1 MREEK
6 EHLRMEKERIER
18 EKNRLAED
26 KQGKQTRMN
35 EDVRNAL

>member
-26 KQGKQTRMN
+26 KQGKQSRMN